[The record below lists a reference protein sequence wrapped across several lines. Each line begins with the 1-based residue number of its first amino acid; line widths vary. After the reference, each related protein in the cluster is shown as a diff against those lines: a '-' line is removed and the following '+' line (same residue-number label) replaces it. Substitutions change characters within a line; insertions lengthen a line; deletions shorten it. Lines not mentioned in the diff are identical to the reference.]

1 MKYEF
6 IHSYRST
13 FRIQKMCR
21 ILQVSRSGYYGW
33 IDRPESKR
41 SQENRVLLKAIKDIH
56 EANKEIYGSPRITEE
71 LPSKN
76 IKASRNLVARMM
88 AKNGMRSKWT
98 LSSNQTHTRRWG
110 S

>member
-13 FRIQKMCR
+13 FRIQKMCI
-21 ILQVSRSGYYGW
+21 ILEVSRSGYYGW

-56 EANKEIYGSPRITEE
+56 KESKEIYGSPRITEE
-71 LPSKN
+71 LPDKN
-76 IKASRNLVARMM
+76 VKASRNRVARMM
-88 AKNGMRSKWT
+88 AKNGIKSDER
-98 LSSNQTHTRRWG
+98 H
-110 S
+110 